1 MAQAAGPVPDSSE
14 RLVAAT
20 TTAPTPPIP
29 PVTPPSSPPS
39 SRASNPSAVAD
50 ARRTAVVGV
59 DAGADAPAR
68 ASAAPKPPAEDATS
82 VISAAPAAVAVPA
95 PVPADQPATAPVD
108 APEAAAPPRPAEQ
121 LVRVVAPFRAA
132 PDGSHEVTLALR
144 PEGLGDVQVSIVV
157 DQGVVHVALTA
168 AATETTAV
176 LQQAL
181 PDLRAG
187 LVAAGLAAGQ
197 LAVTDDAGGRRRP
210 DGSPEYGRH
219 RRRSPAASSRTAA
232 VAAPALSRS
241 TADAVDLFL

>member
-1 MAQAAGPVPDSSE
+1 
-14 RLVAAT
+14 
-20 TTAPTPPIP
+20 
-29 PVTPPSSPPS
+29 
-39 SRASNPSAVAD
+39 
-50 ARRTAVVGV
+50 VVGV
-59 DAGADAPAR
+59 DAGADEPAR

-82 VISAAPAAVAVPA
+82 VGSAAPAAVAVPA
-95 PVPADQPATAPVD
+95 PVPADHPATAPVD